1 MRPFF
6 RRRRISPSA
15 QRLSKAFRRCFVA
28 VRHWAGAAL
37 LGGVLASVL
46 PAPASAGVV
55 AQIDQARQRMRVFV
69 DGYPA
74 YDWPVSTARR
84 GYSTPNGRFRVGLM
98 APMWRSRKYHGSPMP
113 HAMFFRGGYAIHG
126 TYATGSL
133 GRRASHGCIRL
144 SPGHAAALFSLAR
157 SRGGAAVVIRN

>member
-1 MRPFF
+1 
-6 RRRRISPSA
+6 
-15 QRLSKAFRRCFVA
+15 VA
-28 VRHWAGAAL
+28 VRHWTGAAL